1 MGHEIQ
7 TKKKQQQ
14 QHPPPKQ
21 HVLTI
26 RGQPIVL
33 EEHWDSGIGGGLWST
48 GLALAKYLD
57 TKHAQDQ
64 LKFLEIRTALELG
77 SGNGFLSMC
86 LWAACCCGGD
96 TSSSSSSS
104 SSSWL
109 EHIVVT
115 DTKEHL
121 ALIQSTVDLNL
132 QTMLSLGP
140 SSTPRTKVQVMEY
153 LWGTGPLQLRDD
165 TGDDHDKD
173 EDPPPSTG
181 KHTFDLIIGSDLAY
195 RDCLHDPLIDTLVHC
210 SHLRTVI
217 LLGVTMNDTKPIFF
231 SKLTTAGFQ
240 YEKLA
245 DHCMDP
251 SFRGTNF
258 GIFII
263 QQRGKPS

>member
-1 MGHEIQ
+1 MEHEIL
-7 TKKKQQQ
+7 KKKSLQQQ
-14 QHPPPKQ
+14 QQPSPKQ

-33 EEHWDSGIGGGLWST
+33 AEHWDSGIGGGLWST

-57 TKHAQDQ
+57 TNHAQEQ
-64 LKFLEIRTALELG
+64 LKFLQIRTALELG

-86 LWAACCCGGD
+86 LWAACCCCCGGDD
-96 TSSSSSSS
+96 TSSS
-104 SSSWL
+104 L
-109 EHIVVT
+109 LKRIVVT

-121 ALIQSTVDLNL
+121 PLIQSTVDANL
-132 QTMLSLGP
+132 PTMMTSGP
-140 SSTPRTKVQVMEY
+140 STPRTTVHVMEY
-153 LWGTGPLQLRDD
+153 LWGTGPLHLRDEIRD
-165 TGDDHDKD
+165 ED
-173 EDPPPSTG
+173 EDPSRCTKG
-181 KHTFDLIIGSDLAY
+181 NTFDLILGTDLAY

-210 SHLRTVI
+210 SHPRTVI

-231 SKLTTAGFQ
+231 SKLTNAGFQ

-263 QQRGKPS
+263 QQRKT

>member
-1 MGHEIQ
+1 MEHEIL
-7 TKKKQQQ
+7 KRKSLQQQ
-14 QHPPPKQ
+14 QQPSPKQ

-57 TKHAQDQ
+57 TNHAQDQ
-64 LKFLEIRTALELG
+64 LKSLQIRTALELG

-86 LWAACCCGGD
+86 LWAACCSDGGEI
-96 TSSSSSSS
+96 SSS

-109 EHIVVT
+109 KGIVVT

-121 ALIQSTVDLNL
+121 PLIQSTVDANL
-132 QTMLSLGP
+132 PTMISSGP
-140 SSTPRTKVQVMEY
+140 SIPRTTVHVMEY
-153 LWGTGPLQLRDD
+153 LWGTGPLRLRDEIRSNE
-165 TGDDHDKD
+165 D
-173 EDPPPSTG
+173 EDPSRCTKG
-181 KHTFDLIIGSDLAY
+181 NTFDLILGSDLAY
-195 RDCLHDPLIDTLVHC
+195 RDCLHDPLIETLVHC
-210 SHLRTVI
+210 SHSRTVI
-217 LLGVTMNDTKPIFF
+217 LLGVTMNDTKPQFF

-240 YEKLA
+240 YEKLS
-245 DHCMDP
+245 DHCIDP

-263 QQRGKPS
+263 QRRKT